1 MKESPF
7 CTRERFVFFGN
18 TGHLIYQRDPHNITL
33 TCKNK
38 TDKHFTNTRKPSNTA
53 HCVTELSGSMCESW
67 VISIHTS
74 NKATDPQRARLIQGC
89 SVTCHTVCRS
99 KWLVSSV
106 FFFFHRQ
113 VKFDYMIFYLCA
125 ILNSFSLACTLA
137 NSVIISALAG

>member
-89 SVTCHTVCRS
+89 LVT
-99 KWLVSSV
+99 LVILCV
-106 FFFFHRQ
+106 AQNDWCLQFFFFTDRSSLIIW
-113 VKFDYMIFYLCA
+113 FFYLCA